1 LQALFLIGFNKLKRN
16 IMTTRR
22 EFIVQVGLG
31 SAALMVAGQS
41 RAAAGPLVA
50 ETDPQAAALGYKT
63 VAANADKVKYPK
75 YAAGQQ
81 CSGCALF
88 QGKPG
93 DAQAPCALYA
103 GKQVLAG
110 AWCSAFAKKPA

>member
-1 LQALFLIGFNKLKRN
+1 
-16 IMTTRR
+16 MTTRR
-22 EFIVQVGLG
+22 EFIVKVGLG

-41 RAAAGPLVA
+41 QSAGGPLVV
-50 ETDPQAAALGYKT
+50 ETDPQPAALGYKADAT
-63 VAANADKVKYPK
+63 KADKVKFPK

-81 CSGCALF
+81 CSNCQLY

-93 DAQAPCALYA
+93 DAQGACPLYA

-110 AWCSAFAKKPA
+110 AWCSAYAKKPA